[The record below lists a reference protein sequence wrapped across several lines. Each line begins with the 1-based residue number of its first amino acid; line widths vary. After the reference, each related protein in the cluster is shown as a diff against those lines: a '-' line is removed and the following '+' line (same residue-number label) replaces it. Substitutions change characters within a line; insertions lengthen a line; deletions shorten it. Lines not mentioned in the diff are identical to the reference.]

1 MKSRF
6 TQSFALLLLSAAV
19 FTGCSK
25 TAAKTKTEL
34 LTNTSWT
41 QTVNGY
47 DNNLNWTIESSESY
61 LYSCDKD
68 NVWTFKSDGTL
79 IEDESTVRCYSATGY
94 SYKWQLASDDN
105 KIVIDGRTYTIKT
118 LDSYTLE
125 VYYDYQS
132 SNGPSRYIRKWAH

>member
-1 MKSRF
+1 MNLMF
-6 TQSFALLLLSAAV
+6 TKSFALLLLAAAV

-25 TAAKTKTEL
+25 STKTKAEY
-34 LTNTSWT
+34 LTDKSWT
-41 QTVNGY
+41 QTENGY
-47 DNNLNWTIESSESY
+47 DYNDNWTIESSESY

-68 NVWTFKSDGTL
+68 NVWTFKSNGTVT
-79 IEDESTVRCYSATGY
+79 EDEGAVRCYSATQWVY
-94 SYKWQLASDDN
+94 DYELSSDD
-105 KIVIDGRTYTIKT
+105 KKLIIDGRTYTIKT